1 MFKNL
6 IFIALLF
13 TALFGY
19 AQENPI
25 KKNVLNEQSVVRGED
40 GLVYPFNAWKKLMQ
54 TGKYGIKNRKTV
66 TESGQPEYLIYE
78 LSAEQK
84 SAYMDKI
91 PKPRASD
98 SFREGDL
105 FNGLKITDMNGNKYD
120 LRDST
125 GKIFVLN
132 FWFINCPPCK
142 REIPQLNEL
151 VAKYKDNK
159 DVVFLA
165 IALDEKYDLKSFLK
179 STAFDYN
186 IVDGGSYIANKYGV
200 KGYPTHVVVDKKGYI
215 AFSTLGLAS
224 NTIYWVE
231 KSINESLK

>member
-6 IFIALLF
+6 ICTALLF

-19 AQENPI
+19 AQENSTN
-25 KKNVLNEQSVVRGED
+25 KNVLNEQSVVRGED
-40 GLVYPFNAWKKLMQ
+40 GLVYPFNTWKKLMQ
-54 TGKYGIKNRKTV
+54 TGKYGIKSRKTF
-66 TESGQPEYLIYE
+66 TENGYPEYLIYE
-78 LSAEQK
+78 LSADQK

-142 REIPQLNEL
+142 SEIPQLNEL

-186 IVDGGSYIANKYGV
+186 IVDGGKYIANKYGV

-215 AFSTLGLAS
+215 AFSTLGLAP
-224 NTIYWVE
+224 NTVYWVE

>member
-1 MFKNL
+1 MFRNL

-13 TALFGY
+13 GAVFCH
-19 AQENPI
+19 AQDNSP
-25 KKNVLNEQSVVRGED
+25 KKNILNEQSVVRGED
-40 GLVYPFNAWKKLMQ
+40 GMVYPYNTWKKLMQ
-54 TGKYGIKNRKTV
+54 TGKYGIKNRKTF
-66 TESGQPEYLIYE
+66 TDSGEPEYLIYQ
-78 LSAEQK
+78 LSTDQK
-84 SAYMDKI
+84 SVYMDRM
-91 PKPRASD
+91 PKPRVSD

-105 FNGLKITDMNGNKYD
+105 FNGLRVTDMNGNKYD

-125 GKIFVLN
+125 GKVFVLN

-142 REIPQLNEL
+142 SEIPQLNEL
-151 VAKYKDNK
+151 VTKYKDNK

-165 IALDEKYDLKSFLK
+165 IALDEKSDLKNFLK
-179 STAFDYN
+179 STAFNYN
-186 IVDGGSYIANKYGV
+186 IVDGGRYIANKYDV

>member
-6 IFIALLF
+6 IIIALLF
-13 TALFGY
+13 TALFSY

-54 TGKYGIKNRKTV
+54 TGRYGIKNRKTF
-66 TESGQPEYLIYE
+66 TESGHPEYLIYE
-78 LSAEQK
+78 LSADQK

-91 PKPRASD
+91 PKPRTSE

-105 FNGLKITDMNGNKYD
+105 FNGLRITDMNGNKYD

-142 REIPQLNEL
+142 KEIPQLNEL

-159 DVVFLA
+159 DVVFLG

-186 IVDGGSYIANKYGV
+186 IVDGGRYIANKYGV

>member
-1 MFKNL
+1 MFRNL
-6 IFIALLF
+6 IFIALLSGAIF
-13 TALFGY
+13 CH
-19 AQENPI
+19 AQENNP
-25 KKNVLNEQSVVRGED
+25 KKNMLNEQSVVRGED
-40 GLVYPFNAWKKLMQ
+40 GMVYPYNAWTKLMQ

-66 TESGQPEYLIYE
+66 TDKGEPEYLIYE
-78 LSAEQK
+78 LSADQK
-84 SAYMDKI
+84 SAYMDKM
-91 PKPRASD
+91 PKPRPSD
-98 SFREGDL
+98 SFREGEL

-125 GKIFVLN
+125 GKVFVLN

-142 REIPQLNEL
+142 SEIPQLNEL
-151 VAKYKDNK
+151 VNKYKDNK

-165 IALDEKYDLKSFLK
+165 IALDEKSDLKSFLK
-179 STAFDYN
+179 STTFNYN
-186 IVDGGSYIANKYGV
+186 IVDGGRYIASKYEV

-224 NTIYWVE
+224 NTVYWVE